1 MSFSFAKLNQ
11 ICNEIAL
18 NFTRRKRKHPHVLVH
33 LYILHCW
40 IATWFKWPT
49 DSPEH
54 LAHHVHGHHHDG
66 QDDDDGDD
74 DHHDGQDGKATK
86 WWTKDHL
93 GKKWTHNYKRFVC
106 WFNGIFVMANTMLT
120 MLMHIL
126 NYSIPP
132 FLNIQSQERCFNFI
146 FVLNFSLFSPLSPSN
161 GDWISKCWIKFSQ
174 N

>member
-33 LYILHCW
+33 LYFLSVNLNCSIVELQHDSNDRRIHLNILLLMFTA
-40 IATWFKWPT
+40 IIMMDKMAKP
-49 DSPEH
+49 
-54 LAHHVHGHHHDG
+54 LNDG
-66 QDDDDGDD
+66 QR
-74 DHHDGQDGKATK
+74 TI
-86 WWTKDHL
+86 

-146 FVLNFSLFSPLSPSN
+146 FVLNFSLFSPLSLKWWLN
-161 GDWISKCWIKFSQ
+161 FQMLD
-174 N
+174 

>member
-1 MSFSFAKLNQ
+1 MSTLRGHHLLCIIAQVCQVQLWGSIHPRNTFTHFSGGCILMHLRTVQPSKLSLCCAYCMFDGAHC
-11 ICNEIAL
+11 ILHPAA
-18 NFTRRKRKHPHVLVH
+18 FTRCTL
-33 LYILHCW
+33 
-40 IATWFKWPT
+40 
-49 DSPEH
+49 DMM
-54 LAHHVHGHHHDG
+54 
-66 QDDDDGDD
+66 
-74 DHHDGQDGKATK
+74 
-86 WWTKDHL
+86 
-93 GKKWTHNYKRFVC
+93 FVC
-106 WFNGIFVMANTMLT
+106 WFNGIIVMANTMLT

>member
-1 MSFSFAKLNQ
+1 MRIIWWALCEGIICCALSHKFAKCNFEAQ
-11 ICNEIAL
+11 SIHETPSPISAEAASWCICAEQPSKLSLCCAYCM
-18 NFTRRKRKHPHVLVH
+18 FDGAHC
-33 LYILHCW
+33 ILHPAAFTCC
-40 IATWFKWPT
+40 T
-49 DSPEH
+49 
-54 LAHHVHGHHHDG
+54 L
-66 QDDDDGDD
+66 
-74 DHHDGQDGKATK
+74 
-86 WWTKDHL
+86 
-93 GKKWTHNYKRFVC
+93 NMMFVC
-106 WFNGIFVMANTMLT
+106 WFNGIIVMANTMLT